1 MDRIKGETVF
11 ITGAAQGIGLG
22 MARAFLA
29 EGAKV
34 AIADIDQA
42 ALDAALGALSQIG
55 EVAAWRL
62 DVRDRD
68 AFAQVADAVE
78 SRLGPVSILCNN
90 AGVAGATSVH
100 EMSYALWDLVIGVN
114 LHGAING
121 VQTFVPRMLA
131 RGKPGHIVTTA
142 AGSGLAVGGGV
153 AGYMYQTSK
162 YAVVGMTESL
172 AKQLELA
179 GSGIGATLLLPGPVP
194 TNIIATTLAAMPAA
208 PKKASAAE
216 EAVMKERLAVM
227 QAYLEQG
234 VPPDEV
240 GRMVVD
246 AVRNNRLY
254 LHTDRT
260 MHDAIVART
269 AALLDAM
276 PEGAAPSTA
285 HLRSAD
291 SKPRP

>member
-1 MDRIKGETVF
+1 MDKIAGETVF
-11 ITGAAQGIGLG
+11 ITGGAQGIGLG
-22 MARAFLA
+22 MARAFAA

-34 AIADIDQA
+34 AIVDID
-42 ALDAALGALSQIG
+42 DAALGAAQNELAVIG
-55 EVAAWRL
+55 EVGAWRL
-62 DVRDRD
+62 DVRDRE
-68 AFAQVADAVE
+68 AFARVADEVE
-78 SRLGPVSILCNN
+78 TRLGPVSILCNN
-90 AGVAGATSVH
+90 AGVAGATSVR

-114 LHGAING
+114 VHGAING

-131 RGKPGHIVTTA
+131 RGRPGHIVTTA

-162 YAVVGMTESL
+162 YAVVGLTESL
-172 AKQLELA
+172 GKQLELA

-194 TNIIATTLAAMPAA
+194 TNIIATTMAAMPAA
-208 PKKASAAE
+208 PKTANPEE
-216 EAVMKERLAVM
+216 EAVLRERLAMM
-227 QAYLEQG
+227 QSYLEQG

-240 GRMVVD
+240 GQMVVD

-260 MHDAIVART
+260 MHDHIVTRSK
-269 AALLDAM
+269 ALLDAM
-276 PEGAAPSTA
+276 PEGEAPSTA

-291 SKPRP
+291 SRP